1 MSNRNPLQ
9 MKKQI
14 LSALMENKSMSY
26 AQLEKKVNSN
36 WQTIRSHCK
45 ELEVFNCIDVKEMK
59 SHTRNNKPYTEINIT
74 KEGIVILKK
83 LRINVLT

>member
-1 MSNRNPLQ
+1 

-14 LSALMENKSMSY
+14 LSALIENKTMSY
-26 AQLEKKVNSN
+26 AQLEKKLNSN

-74 KEGIVILKK
+74 KQGIDILKNMDK
-83 LRINVLT
+83 LNLESL